1 MNDGKVT
8 IETLLDQK
16 GLKEG
21 IEELKKKL
29 KDLAKDTQGTTN
41 QMNNNFNG
49 LGAKLKSFG
58 SSVASGA
65 KQVAGAVVKG
75 TAVAVTASSTAI
87 AGLTVQ
93 ATKSYAK
100 YEQLVGGVDTLFK
113 DASQKVQEY
122 ASQAYKTAQISG
134 NQYME
139 QVTGFSASL
148 LQSLGG
154 DTQKAADYANR
165 AVIDM
170 SDNAN
175 KMGTSIESIQW
186 AYQGFAKQNY
196 TMLDNLKLGYGG
208 TKEEMKR
215 LITDASKMTEI
226 QKELNVTVKDGDLSF
241 GNIVNAISVMQ
252 KSLGIAGT
260 SAKEAATTIE
270 GSVNMMKAS
279 WDNLVTGLGSDDAN
293 LQELINQ
300 FVESVDTVGDNIFPR
315 IEIILNGVGTLIE
328 TMLPKIVERIPKIVI
343 GILPKLIVAGVNMVG
358 AIIQGFATAI
368 PELANTILKGFD
380 NSSLSLAGTVSQFI
394 QKIASAL
401 DDAIPQLFKFGQSLS
416 GNIGTIVSQVIS
428 GLKAGFENSSTL
440 LMTSGFTLINNLIGG
455 ILSGIPQ
462 LLALGL
468 TLLNSLAAG
477 FVNSIPTVLPQ
488 LLQIIQD
495 FATSLA
501 NSAPTLIQK
510 GFELLSNLVKGITN
524 AIPILIAYV
533 PTIITTFANII
544 NDNFPTILA
553 KGFEIIVQLIAG
565 LIKAIPTLI
574 ANIPQIIKAIVSVF
588 IAYNWLNLGANL
600 IKGIGNGIKSMAS
613 NVGGHAK
620 NILKSI
626 TNVFNNGIKGITD
639 IGKNMIKGLWN
650 GISSVKDWILS
661 KISGF
666 CSGILSGIKGFFGIH
681 SPSRVMKNE
690 VGKFLSMGIVEG
702 FMEDDPMSQIETSL
716 LNGVKSLQHIMNM
729 DISNGLGDLAIQGFK
744 FNQEINI
751 NQPIA
756 SVDEMS
762 RELRLQQMYQ
772 MEG

>member
-16 GLKEG
+16 GLKDG

-41 QMNNNFNG
+41 QMNNHFNG

-58 SSVASGA
+58 SSVTTGA
-65 KQVAGAVVKG
+65 KQVASAVVKG

-165 AVIDM
+165 AIIDM

-208 TKEEMKR
+208 TKEEMER

-300 FVESVDTVGDNIFPR
+300 FVESVDIVGDNIFPR

-343 GILPKLIVAGVNMVG
+343 GILPKLIAAGVNMVG

-368 PELANTILKGFD
+368 PELANTILKGFN

-440 LMTSGFTLINNLIGG
+440 LMTSGFTLINTLISG
-455 ILSGIPQ
+455 ILLGIPQ
-462 LLALGL
+462 LLELGL

-488 LLQIIQD
+488 LLQIIQY

-501 NSAPTLIQK
+501 NSAPTLVQK

-565 LIKAIPTLI
+565 LINAIPTLI

-613 NVGGHAK
+613 SVGGHAQ

-639 IGKNMIKGLWN
+639 IGKNMVKGLWN
-650 GISSVKDWILS
+650 GINSVKDWILS
-661 KISGF
+661 KIRGF

-690 VGKFLSMGIVEG
+690 VGKFLSMGVVEG
-702 FMEDDPMSQIETSL
+702 FMEDDPMSQVETSL
-716 LNGVKSLQHIMNM
+716 LNGVKSLQHVMNM

>member
-8 IETLLDQK
+8 IETLLDQR

-41 QMNNNFNG
+41 QMNNHFNG

-58 SSVASGA
+58 SSVVAGA

-113 DASQKVQEY
+113 DASQKVQVY

-428 GLKAGFENSSTL
+428 GLKAGFESSSTL

-455 ILSGIPQ
+455 ILLGIPQ
-462 LLALGL
+462 LLELGL
-468 TLLNSLAAG
+468 TLLNSLASG

-588 IAYNWLNLGANL
+588 LAYNWLNLGASL
-600 IKGIGNGIKSMAS
+600 ITGIGNGIKSMAS

-666 CSGILSGIKGFFGIH
+666 CSGILRGIKGFFGIH

-716 LNGVKSLQHIMNM
+716 LNGVNSLQHIMNM

-762 RELRLQQMYQ
+762 RELRLHQMYQ

>member
-41 QMNNNFNG
+41 QMNNHFNG

-58 SSVASGA
+58 SSVANGA

-87 AGLTVQ
+87 AGLTAQ

-315 IEIILNGVGTLIE
+315 IEIILNGIGTLIE

-394 QKIASAL
+394 QKIAIAL

-416 GNIGTIVSQVIS
+416 SNIGTIVSQVIS
-428 GLKAGFENSSTL
+428 GLKAGFDSSSTI
-440 LMTSGFTLINNLIGG
+440 LMTSGFTIINNIISG

-462 LLALGL
+462 LLELGL
-468 TLLNSLAAG
+468 TLLSSLVEG

-588 IAYNWLNLGANL
+588 TAYNWLNLGINL

-661 KISGF
+661 KIGGF
-666 CSGILSGIKGFFGIH
+666 CNGILSGIKGFFGIH

>member
-41 QMNNNFNG
+41 QMNNHFNG

-58 SSVASGA
+58 SSVTTGA

-416 GNIGTIVSQVIS
+416 DNIGTIVSQVIS

-440 LMTSGFTLINNLIGG
+440 LMTSGFTLINNLISG

-462 LLALGL
+462 LLELGL